1 MTREEI
7 VERFSCGQMTG
18 SDLLALPH
26 NSNLNDVGRVLVEL
40 YYALIDTNEARVLA
54 DEPSTISPE
63 RFRERTNYA
72 RIHTDTLI
80 ADTLKYEWFEEE

>member
-1 MTREEI
+1 MTQEEI
-7 VERFSCGQMTG
+7 VARFENGQMTG

-54 DEPSTISPE
+54 EEPSPISPE

-72 RIHTDTLI
+72 RTHTDTLI
-80 ADTLKYEWFEEE
+80 ADTLKHEWFEEE